1 MDNTKYSMYKLF
13 NLFNQNY
20 LYKIYQPNNMYE
32 LDIEKVVE
40 EI

>member
-1 MDNTKYSMYKLF
+1 MFIVLPSGAQGLIYKITGED
-13 NLFNQNY
+13 
-20 LYKIYQPNNMYE
+20 KIYQPNNMYE